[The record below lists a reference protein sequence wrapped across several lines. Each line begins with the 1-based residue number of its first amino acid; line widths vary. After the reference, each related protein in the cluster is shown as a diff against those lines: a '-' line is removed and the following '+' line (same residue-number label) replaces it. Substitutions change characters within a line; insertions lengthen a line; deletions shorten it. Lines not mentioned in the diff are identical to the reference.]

1 MDVFIIDAVENASYR
16 IAELADTA
24 CRDGRSGPDTDSLP
38 AAICLPIGSVLRP
51 VSRTVSDGTG
61 DATGDVT
68 GDGTRDGTV
77 AALIVVRE
85 VEVAGIRGVAGFRFG
100 STRRI
105 AASCYKVC
113 RDGFESFGTAGIAEL
128 GGKMGKMASAVGSPY
143 VWYVGTHDEIADA
156 FSYLIPNLKTVLA

>member
-1 MDVFIIDAVENASYR
+1 MEVFIIDAAERGSGR

-24 CRDGRSGPDTDSLP
+24 GRDRESDAHSLP
-38 AAICLPIGSVLRP
+38 AAICLPIGSVLLP
-51 VSRTVSDGTG
+51 APRTVSDGT
-61 DATGDVT
+61 
-68 GDGTRDGTV
+68 RDGAM

-113 RDGFESFGTAGIAEL
+113 RNGFDSFGTAGISEL
-128 GGKMGKMASAVGSPY
+128 CGKMGRMASVVGEP
-143 VWYVGTHDEIADA
+143 VCLVCRDA
-156 FSYLIPNLKTVLA
+156 R